1 MTEGYFCAIG
11 QGYKGRHEID
21 LKGKYVV
28 PGFMDGHLHLESS
41 VVSPKE
47 YARAVLPHGTVSI
60 FADPHEIA
68 NVLGTVGIDYILDS
82 TKNLPLEIYIMMSSC
97 VPATKFDE
105 SGACLTFKEISS
117 YLKNERVRGFAELMN
132 YPGVVSADDE
142 VISKI
147 MVTAKEFK
155 RCDGHAPML
164 KGDALNAYVTAG
176 VESDHECSGA
186 DEALEKLRLGQWI
199 MIREGTACK
208 NLKNLMPLISDRYYS
223 RCPFVTD
230 DRHPGDLIREGH
242 IDNIIKKA
250 IAMGAKP
257 ELAYTVASYNAAS
270 YFHLNFKGAIA
281 PGYQADFVILDD
293 VEEVKIR
300 CVYKKG
306 RLVAQNGV
314 VTDEVSELLD
324 SYQHE
329 IIEKYEDRIYS
340 TINLRDFGVEKLR
353 ISDAGAKV
361 IGLVPG
367 EILTTDEGVAKAV
380 DVNHDII
387 KLAVVERHHNT
398 GHTGVCFVKGYGIR
412 EGAIATSIAHDSHNI
427 IAAGVSDEDICFA
440 VNRLKE
446 IKGGMVVVNRGKI
459 ICELSLPIAGL
470 MCDSGVYEVNEKMKE
485 LKDAAYRLGASRNID
500 PFMTLSFTSLAVIPK
515 IRLTTLGGVDVE
527 KFCLV

>member
-1 MTEGYFCAIG
+1 
-11 QGYKGRHEID
+11 
-21 LKGKYVV
+21 
-28 PGFMDGHLHLESS
+28 
-41 VVSPKE
+41 
-47 YARAVLPHGTVSI
+47 
-60 FADPHEIA
+60 
-68 NVLGTVGIDYILDS
+68 
-82 TKNLPLEIYIMMSSC
+82 
-97 VPATKFDE
+97 
-105 SGACLTFKEISS
+105 
-117 YLKNERVRGFAELMN
+117 
-132 YPGVVSADDE
+132 
-142 VISKI
+142 
-147 MVTAKEFK
+147 
-155 RCDGHAPML
+155 
-164 KGDALNAYVTAG
+164 
-176 VESDHECSGA
+176 
-186 DEALEKLRLGQWI
+186 
-199 MIREGTACK
+199 
-208 NLKNLMPLISDRYYS
+208 MPLISDRYYS
-223 RCPFVTD
+223 RCLFVTD

-257 ELAYTVASYNAAS
+257 ELANTVASYNAAS

-293 VEEVKIR
+293 VEEVKIS

-446 IKGGMVVVNRGKI
+446 IKVTRKFV
-459 ICELSLPIAGL
+459 
-470 MCDSGVYEVNEKMKE
+470 
-485 LKDAAYRLGASRNID
+485 
-500 PFMTLSFTSLAVIPK
+500 TL
-515 IRLTTLGGVDVE
+515 
-527 KFCLV
+527 

>member
-1 MTEGYFCAIG
+1 
-11 QGYKGRHEID
+11 
-21 LKGKYVV
+21 
-28 PGFMDGHLHLESS
+28 
-41 VVSPKE
+41 
-47 YARAVLPHGTVSI
+47 
-60 FADPHEIA
+60 
-68 NVLGTVGIDYILDS
+68 
-82 TKNLPLEIYIMMSSC
+82 
-97 VPATKFDE
+97 
-105 SGACLTFKEISS
+105 
-117 YLKNERVRGFAELMN
+117 
-132 YPGVVSADDE
+132 
-142 VISKI
+142 
-147 MVTAKEFK
+147 
-155 RCDGHAPML
+155 
-164 KGDALNAYVTAG
+164 
-176 VESDHECSGA
+176 
-186 DEALEKLRLGQWI
+186 
-199 MIREGTACK
+199 
-208 NLKNLMPLISDRYYS
+208 MPLISDRYYS
-223 RCPFVTD
+223 RCLFVTD

-293 VEEVKIR
+293 VEEVKIS

-412 EGAIATSIAHDSHNI
+412 EGAIATSST
-427 IAAGVSDEDICFA
+427 
-440 VNRLKE
+440 R
-446 IKGGMVVVNRGKI
+446 R
-459 ICELSLPIAGL
+459 
-470 MCDSGVYEVNEKMKE
+470 
-485 LKDAAYRLGASRNID
+485 R
-500 PFMTLSFTSLAVIPK
+500 VIPS
-515 IRLTTLGGVDVE
+515 TTAR
-527 KFCLV
+527 FPSR